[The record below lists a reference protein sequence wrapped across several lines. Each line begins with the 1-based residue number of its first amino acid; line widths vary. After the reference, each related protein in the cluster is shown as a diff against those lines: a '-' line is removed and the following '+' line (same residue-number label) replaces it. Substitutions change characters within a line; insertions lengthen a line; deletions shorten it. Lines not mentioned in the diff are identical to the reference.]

1 MDRTSLVPNP
11 CLDGLTVTFTTY
23 LFTMSKYGNG
33 CTFQAVLTGF
43 ANEIDL
49 SGMQVDVA
57 LRKFQTYFR
66 YHPLTNLH
74 VMMYRTILHIFSY
87 ESFTDG
93 DCNNLF

>member
-1 MDRTSLVPNP
+1 
-11 CLDGLTVTFTTY
+11 
-23 LFTMSKYGNG
+23 MSKYING
-33 CTFQAVLTGF
+33 YKFQAVLTGF

-66 YHPLTNLH
+66 YYPLSDLH
-74 VMMYRTILHIFSY
+74 VMIYGTLQYIFSY

-93 DCNNLF
+93 ECDIFFLKGNLFFAKCVFHRFLI